1 MQVERGVLLVSA
13 LKQEIKL
20 QIKFINVHFGVFES
34 NVEVLVPHCGQHSHY
49 ESVWGKQTPGW
60 RLSAL
65 TGLPV
70 KFLSWLP
77 TLACHSSSER
87 RENECRGVGH
97 SERYRVSIQLIFL
110 WLKKGEGNRKLWQM
124 FSGRIPK
131 IFFSLYLFQFTG
143 LITWTQRERERQ
155 QGGLLWVRGVGE
167 LFEALKECN
176 RVGPIL

>member
-70 KFLSWLP
+70 KFLS
-77 TLACHSSSER
+77 
-87 RENECRGVGH
+87 
-97 SERYRVSIQLIFL
+97 
-110 WLKKGEGNRKLWQM
+110 
-124 FSGRIPK
+124 
-131 IFFSLYLFQFTG
+131 
-143 LITWTQRERERQ
+143 
-155 QGGLLWVRGVGE
+155 
-167 LFEALKECN
+167 
-176 RVGPIL
+176 